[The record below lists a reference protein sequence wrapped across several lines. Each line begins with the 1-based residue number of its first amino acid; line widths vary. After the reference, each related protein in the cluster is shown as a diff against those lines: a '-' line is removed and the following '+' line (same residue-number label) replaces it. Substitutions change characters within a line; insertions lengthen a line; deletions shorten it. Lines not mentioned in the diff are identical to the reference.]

1 MKIDLFLKFG
11 TKPGQILKIVNENRA
26 ATNLPL
32 GVPSSMDYYDH
43 HYWKTGLL
51 IDVKEQEKN
60 DLKYHYQFFPN
71 DGGFTEDWETTVVF
85 H

>member
-26 ATNLPL
+26 TTNLPL

-51 IDVKEQEKN
+51 IDVNEQEKN
-60 DLKYHYQFFPN
+60 DLKYLDKVFGIFVDSLIERP
-71 DGGFTEDWETTVVF
+71 ET